1 MLGVMSVLGVFLSG
15 MAVGM
20 LFLAVLCSILI

>member
-20 LFLAVLCSILI
+20 LFLVVLCSILI